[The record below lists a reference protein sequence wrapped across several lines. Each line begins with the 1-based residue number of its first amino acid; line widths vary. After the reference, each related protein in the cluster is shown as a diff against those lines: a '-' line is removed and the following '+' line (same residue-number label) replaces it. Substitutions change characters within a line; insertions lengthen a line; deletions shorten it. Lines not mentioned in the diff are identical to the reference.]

1 MNAAL
6 ATLPILVT
14 LGLLAAKVRALYAA
28 LAALGTAVAL
38 TAAVFHTPLTELAD
52 AQLHMLP
59 TLVELAG
66 ILFGG
71 ILLSELMSRTGAQA
85 RLGDR
90 LGGASGPQSRAV
102 LLVVFGV
109 TPFAES
115 LTGFGIGV
123 VVAIPLLRRLGL
135 APAKAA
141 VVGLLGL
148 VTVPWGSLAPG
159 SLVSAE
165 LGGVDFQELGVV
177 SALLSAPVFLICG
190 AAALAVAFGV
200 RRAASAT
207 GELLLAT
214 GTLWLTVWAV
224 NTFIGVPL
232 AGVLGGL
239 ATIAVLLL
247 VSRFRSRLPARLQS
261 RTHTAVERPEA
272 VARALAPYAFLVLG
286 LLVGRGALSAA
297 GIEEGWWTVVAGP
310 AGWLLLTTALT
321 PRLLGTAGDV
331 LPEAARSA
339 TSRWWQVTLTTAIF
353 LILGAL
359 LTVTGMSR
367 EMAEACAA
375 LGPAY
380 LMLAPWIGAA
390 GGFLAGSNTG
400 ANAMFAAS
408 QSAAAQALGYPAL
421 QLVGIQNVS
430 AALASA
436 GSVAR
441 VVLAAELATNT
452 PGPDASSDQAK
463 KPSVRPAPHAGT
475 TTAVRE
481 ATETTSSPTAA
492 EDTPVDTGQVLRT
505 VLAAH
510 TAVFLVLGVIALL
523 WQ

>member
-1 MNAAL
+1 MNALL
-6 ATLPILVT
+6 ATLPILAT

-28 LAALGTAVAL
+28 LAALGTAAVL
-38 TAAVFHTPLTELAD
+38 TATTFRIPLADLGD

-59 TLVELAG
+59 TLVELAA

-90 LGGASGPQSRAV
+90 LSGACNSRSRA
-102 LLVVFGV
+102 LLLIVFGV

-135 APAKAA
+135 VPVRAA
-141 VVGLLGL
+141 VIGLLGL

-165 LGGVDFQELGVV
+165 LGQVDFQELGVV

-190 AAALAVAFGV
+190 AVALAVAYGP
-200 RRAASAT
+200 RRALSDT

-224 NTFIGVPL
+224 NTYIGVPL

-247 VSRFRSRLPARLQS
+247 VSRLQKPATR
-261 RTHTAVERPEA
+261 EPEP
-272 VARALAPYAFLVLG
+272 VARAFAPYAFLVLG
-286 LLVGRGALSAA
+286 LLAGRAALGAA
-297 GIEEGWWTVVAGP
+297 GIEEGWWTVIAGP

-321 PRLLGTAGDV
+321 PRLLGVGDPILPTAVRTAFG
-331 LPEAARSA
+331 
-339 TSRWWQVTLTTAIF
+339 RWWQVTLTTALF
-353 LILGAL
+353 LILGTL

-367 EMAEACAA
+367 EIAEACAA

-380 LMLAPWIGAA
+380 LLLAPWIGAV

-408 QSAAAQALGYPAL
+408 QSAAAHVLGYPAL

-430 AALASA
+430 AALASG

-441 VVLAAELATNT
+441 VLLAAELAANS
-452 PGPDASSDQAK
+452 PGGSGTSS
-463 KPSVRPAPHAGT
+463 PSPARTAHADDHTDTRAAPGT
-475 TTAVRE
+475 TVVKTAPTETDTAVRTQ
-481 ATETTSSPTAA
+481 ASA
-492 EDTPVDTGQVLRT
+492 PVDTGRVLRI
-505 VLAAH
+505 VLATHA
-510 TAVFLVLGVIALL
+510 AVFLVLGVIALL
-523 WQ
+523 WR